1 MTDESAASP
10 TRKDRVIAKLVDFL
24 IRAIFRDVQVHW
36 PVRPSED
43 APQLTVSN
51 HFGGLSDGLVLLY
64 AMPRRPGIVARDLI
78 WKVPVVGR
86 LMSWIG
92 GIPVHRAE
100 DGAAGSA
107 NDQMFGSCYDA
118 LRQGGNLLIF
128 PEGVTRN
135 EPSIAPVKTG
145 AARIALGA
153 RASGAQGILI
163 APVGIHY
170 ENRAALRSRVVVNG
184 GVPLDLDA
192 AVGEYA
198 GADDSVSADDRSAVR
213 DLTDEIDRLM
223 RDAAPDYGDW
233 SEARALTD
241 AADITLRAHL
251 DNPSDAVPI
260 GLTDRLANV
269 LAARPPERR
278 DAIVDAVTSYQQDL
292 EALGVTDAD
301 VQGRISTGGLMVSLV
316 IQAVVALILLPF
328 ALVGALINLLPALV
342 VKATG
347 LLRMAPS
354 MAATVKPAAAI
365 VAFGITWGAVIW
377 FAVSNFGVGAGAA
390 AVVLL
395 PVYLAAVLLLSDR
408 LVLVGRLI
416 RRWVAGERTRNVERE
431 LIVERDAV
439 VQQVVAL

>member
-1 MTDESAASP
+1 MTDESAALP
-10 TRKDRVIAKLVDFL
+10 TRKDRVIATLVDFL
-24 IRAIFRDVQVHW
+24 VRAIFRDVQVHW

-64 AMPRRPGIVARDLI
+64 ALPRRPRIVARDLI
-78 WKVPVVGR
+78 WNVPVVGR

-100 DGAAGSA
+100 DGVAASA

-153 RASGAQGILI
+153 RASGAQGVMI

-184 GVPLDLDA
+184 GVPLDLDR
-192 AVGEYA
+192 VVEEHA
-198 GADDSVSADDRSAVR
+198 GVDDSISADDRVAVR
-213 DLTDEIDRLM
+213 DLTDEIDRRM
-223 RDAAPDYGDW
+223 REAAPDYEDW

-241 AADITLRAHL
+241 AAEITLRAHL
-251 DNPSDAVPI
+251 DDPSVAVPV
-260 GLTDRLANV
+260 GLRDRLANV
-269 LAARPPERR
+269 LAGRSPERR
-278 DAIVDAVTSYQQDL
+278 KAVVDAVTTYQQDL

-316 IQAVVALILLPF
+316 VQAVVAVILLPF
-328 ALVGALINLLPALV
+328 AVVGALINLVPALV

-347 LLRMAPS
+347 LRRMAPS

-365 VAFGITWGAVIW
+365 VAFGITSGVVIW
-377 FAVSNFGVGAGAA
+377 LAVSNFGVAGGAA

-416 RRWVAGERTRNVERE
+416 RRWGAGGRTRNVERE
-431 LIVERDAV
+431 LTAERDAV
-439 VQQVVAL
+439 VQQVVML

>member
-1 MTDESAASP
+1 MTEEPAASP
-10 TRKDRVIAKLVDFL
+10 TRKDRFIAKLVDFL
-24 IRAIFRDVQVHW
+24 VRTIYRDVQVYW
-36 PVRPSED
+36 PTRPSED

-92 GIPVHRAE
+92 GIPVHKAE
-100 DGAAGSA
+100 DGVEASA
-107 NDQMFGSCYDA
+107 NDQMFGSCYEA
-118 LRQGGNLLIF
+118 LRHGGHLLIF

-153 RASGAQGILI
+153 RASGADGILI

-184 GVPLDLDA
+184 GVPLDLDR
-192 AVGEYA
+192 VVDEYA
-198 GADDSVSADDRSAVR
+198 GVDDSVSADDRVAVR

-223 RDAAPDYGDW
+223 REAAPDYEDW
-233 SEARALTD
+233 SEARTLTD

-251 DNPSDAVPI
+251 DDPRRPVPV
-260 GLTDRLANV
+260 GLRDRLANV
-269 LAARPPERR
+269 LATRPPERR
-278 DAIVDAVTSYQQDL
+278 EAVVDAVTAYQEDL
-292 EALGVTDAD
+292 EALGVTDED

-316 IQAVVALILLPF
+316 LQAVVALILLPF
-328 ALVGALINLLPALV
+328 ALVGAVINLVPALI

-365 VAFGITWGAVIW
+365 VAFGITWGIVIW
-377 FAVSNFGVGAGAA
+377 VAVSNFGVAGGAA

-408 LVLVGRLI
+408 LVLVEGLI
-416 RRWVAGERTRNVERE
+416 RRWVAGGRTRNVERE
-431 LIVERDAV
+431 LTAERDAV
-439 VQQVVAL
+439 VREVLAL